1 MTQNPSALSE
11 STTRALT
18 ARAIEAQRASRT
30 PALVAGVARHGEL
43 LWDSSVG
50 RADLSDPEVPLG
62 PDTQFLVASNT
73 KTFTAVLIMQLRDE
87 GKLSLDD
94 TLDQLV
100 PGTTHAQVTIR
111 EMLAHVSGMQRE
123 PVGDVW
129 DTLEFPDRDG
139 LIAGWNEA
147 ERVLRPH
154 NRWHYS
160 NLCYALLGEVVA
172 RLDGGSWEASLQRRL
187 LDPLELRRTTLS
199 LTAPHVGL
207 YYVPPFTDVPVEEPV
222 LAKNTTAS
230 AGALASTLS
239 DMVRWHGFLLDP
251 VDEILS
257 PDTVEEMRQPQ
268 IAADPQWNTAWGLGL
283 ELERRDGRI
292 WFGHT
297 GGMPGG
303 ITGFFS
309 EPESGT
315 TGAVLMN
322 NSISKDPAGTA
333 ISLGAYT
340 LDHDPELPEPWTPGT
355 VEPEELKPLVG
366 QWFSEG
372 AEFTFAIKDGK
383 LTGRLASAA
392 ATAPDSV
399 FEPEG
404 DDSYRTVSGREC
416 GERLVIRRR
425 EDGSV
430 RQFNWAT
437 YRFTRE
443 PLGFGQPTP

>member
-1 MTQNPSALSE
+1 MTQNPSPLSD
-11 STTRALT
+11 STARVLT
-18 ARAIEAQRASRT
+18 AKAIDAQRDSRT
-30 PALVAGVARHGEL
+30 PALVAGVGRHGKL
-43 LWDSSVG
+43 LWSESVG
-50 RADLSDPEVPLG
+50 RADLSDPSVPLG
-62 PDTQFLVASNT
+62 EDTQFLVASNT

-87 GKLSLDD
+87 GKLTLDD
-94 TLDQLV
+94 TVDQLV
-100 PGTTHAQVTIR
+100 PDTTHATVTIR

-129 DTLEFPDRDG
+129 DTLEFPDREG
-139 LIAGWNEA
+139 LISGWNEA

-187 LDPLELRRTTLS
+187 LDPLELRRTTL
-199 LTAPHVGL
+199 TRVAPYAGL

-222 LAKNTTAS
+222 LTKNTTAS

-251 VDEILS
+251 DEEILS

-268 IAADPQWNTAWGLGL
+268 IAADPGWNTAWGLGL

-309 EPESGT
+309 GPESGT

-333 ISLGAYT
+333 IKLGEYVVVN
-340 LDHDPELPEPWTPGT
+340 DPELPEPWTPGT
-355 VEPEELKPLVG
+355 DEPAELKPLVG

-372 AEFTFAIKDGK
+372 AEFTFAISEGK
-383 LTGRLASAA
+383 LTARFAA
-392 ATAPDSV
+392 APTSTAPSI
-399 FEPEG
+399 FELEG
-404 DDSYRTVSGREC
+404 TDVYRTVSGRER
-416 GERLVIRRR
+416 GERLVIHRRD
-425 EDGSV
+425 DGSV

>member
-1 MTQNPSALSE
+1 MTQNPSPLSD
-11 STTRALT
+11 STVRALT
-18 ARAIEAQRASRT
+18 IQAIEAQRASRT
-30 PALVAGVARHGEL
+30 PALVAGVGRHGKL
-43 LWDSSVG
+43 LWSAPVG
-50 RADLSDPEVPLG
+50 QADLSDPSVPLG

-87 GKLSLDD
+87 GKL
-94 TLDQLV
+94 TLDHTVDELV

-111 EMLAHVSGMQRE
+111 QMLAHVSGMQRE

-139 LIAGWNEA
+139 LISGWNEA

-160 NLCYALLGEVVA
+160 NLCYALLGEIVA

-187 LDPLELRRTTLS
+187 LDPLELRRTALRR
-199 LTAPHVGL
+199 TAPSAGL

-222 LAKNTTAS
+222 LIKNTTAS

-251 VDEILS
+251 DENILS
-257 PDTVEEMRQPQ
+257 SGTIEEMRQPQ

-309 EPESGT
+309 DPESGT

-322 NSISKDPAGTA
+322 NSVSKDPAGTA
-333 ISLGAYT
+333 IKLGEYVVVN
-340 LDHDPELPEPWTPGT
+340 DPELPEPWTPGT
-355 VEPEELKPLVG
+355 EEPDELKPLVG

-372 AEFTFAIKDGK
+372 AEFTFAINDGK
-383 LTGRLASAA
+383 LTARLAAA
-392 ATAPDSV
+392 GPAAPSV
-399 FEPEG
+399 FEPESA
-404 DDSYRTVSGREC
+404 DVYRTVSGRER

-425 EDGSV
+425 ADGSI

-443 PLGFGQPTP
+443 PLGFGQPKP

>member
-1 MTQNPSALSE
+1 MTQSSSPLRE

-18 ARAIEAQRASRT
+18 ASAIDAQRASRT
-30 PALVAGVARHGEL
+30 PALVAGVARHGRL
-43 LWDSSVG
+43 VWSTAVG
-50 RADLSDPEVPLG
+50 QADLSDPSVPLG
-62 PDTQFLVASNT
+62 DDTQFLVASNT

-87 GKLSLDD
+87 GRLSLDD
-94 TLDQLV
+94 TVDQLV
-100 PGTTHAQVTIR
+100 PGTTHGQVTIR
-111 EMLAHVSGMQRE
+111 QMLAHVSGMQRE

-129 DTLEFPDRDG
+129 DTLEFPDHEG
-139 LIAGWNEA
+139 LISGWNEA

-154 NRWHYS
+154 HRWHYS

-172 RLDGGSWEASLQRRL
+172 RLDGGSWEQSLQRRL
-187 LDPLELRRTTLS
+187 LDPLELRRTTTS
-199 LTAPHVGL
+199 LIAPRAGL

-222 LAKNTTAS
+222 LAKNTTDS
-230 AGALASTLS
+230 AGVLASTLA

-251 VDEILS
+251 DEDILS

-268 IAADPQWNTAWGLGL
+268 IAADPGWNTAWGLGL

-309 EPESGT
+309 EAESGT

-333 ISLGAYT
+333 IKLGAYALT
-340 LDHDPELPEPWTPGT
+340 HDPELPEPWVPGT
-355 VEPEELKPLVG
+355 VEPAALKPLVG

-372 AEFTFAIKDGK
+372 AEFTFAIREGK
-383 LTGRLASAA
+383 LTARLAG
-392 ATAPDSV
+392 APADSPVSV
-399 FEPEG
+399 FEAEG
-404 DDSYRTVSGREC
+404 EDVYRTVSGRER
-416 GERLVIRRR
+416 GERLVVRRR
-425 EDGSV
+425 DDGSV
-430 RQFNWAT
+430 KQCNWAT

>member
-1 MTQNPSALSE
+1 MTQTPSPLSD

-30 PALVAGVARHGEL
+30 PALVAGVGRHGRL
-43 LWDSSVG
+43 VWDAPVG
-50 RADLSDPEVPLG
+50 QADLADPSVPLG

-94 TLDQLV
+94 TLDTLV
-100 PGTTHAQVTIR
+100 PETTHRQVTVR
-111 EMLAHVSGMQRE
+111 EMLSHISGMQRE

-129 DTLEFPDRDG
+129 DTLEFPDREG
-139 LIAGWNEA
+139 LITGWNDA
-147 ERVLRPH
+147 ERVGRPH

-172 RLDGGSWEASLQRRL
+172 RLDGGSWESSLQRRL

-207 YYVPPFTDVPVEEPV
+207 YYVPPFSDVPIEEPV

-230 AGALASTLS
+230 AGALASTLT

-251 VDEILS
+251 DDEILS

-268 IAADPQWNTAWGLGL
+268 IVCDPGWNTAWGLGL

-322 NSISKDPAGTA
+322 NSISLDPAGTA
-333 ISLGAYT
+333 IKLGAYA
-340 LDHDPELPEPWTPGT
+340 LDNDPELPEPWTPGT

-372 AEFTFAIKDGK
+372 AEFTFAVKDGK
-383 LTGRLASAA
+383 LTGRLAAA
-392 ATAPDSV
+392 PATAPDSV
-399 FEPEG
+399 FERES
-404 DDSYRTVSGREC
+404 DDIYRTVSGRER

-425 EDGSV
+425 DDGSV

>member
-1 MTQNPSALSE
+1 MTRTPSPLSE

-18 ARAIEAQRASRT
+18 AEAIEAQRASRT
-30 PALVAGVARHGEL
+30 PALVAGVARHGRL
-43 LWDSSVG
+43 VWDTAVG
-50 RADLSDPEVPLG
+50 RADLLDPAVPLG

-94 TLDQLV
+94 TVDQLV
-100 PGTTHAQVTIR
+100 PGTTHAQVTVR
-111 EMLAHVSGMQRE
+111 EMLAHISGMQRE

-129 DTLEFPDRDG
+129 DTLQFPDRDG

-172 RLDGGSWEASLQRRL
+172 QLDGGSWEASLQRRL
-187 LDPLELRRTTLS
+187 LDPLELRRTTLT

-207 YYVPPFTDVPVEEPV
+207 YYVPPFSDVPVEEPV

-239 DMVRWHGFLLDP
+239 DMTRWHGFLLDP
-251 VDEILS
+251 AEEILS
-257 PDTVEEMRQPQ
+257 PDTIEEMRQPQ
-268 IAADPQWNTAWGLGL
+268 IAADPGWNTAWGLGL

-333 ISLGAYT
+333 ITFGAYVV
-340 LDHDPELPEPWTPGT
+340 DNDPELPEPWTPGT

-383 LTGRLASAA
+383 LTGRLAAA
-392 ATAPDSV
+392 PATAPDSV
-399 FEPEG
+399 FERDG
-404 DDSYRTVSGREC
+404 DDVYRTVKGRER
-416 GERLVIRRR
+416 GERLVIHRRD
-425 EDGSV
+425 DGSV

>member
-1 MTQNPSALSE
+1 MTQSPSPLLE

-18 ARAIEAQRASRT
+18 AHAIEAQRASRT

-43 LWDSSVG
+43 LWDAAVG
-50 RADLSDPEVPLG
+50 QADLSDPGVPLG

-100 PGTTHAQVTIR
+100 PGTTHTQVTVR
-111 EMLAHVSGMQRE
+111 EMLAHISGMQRE

-129 DTLEFPDRDG
+129 DTLEFPDREG
-139 LIAGWNEA
+139 LISGWNEA

-160 NLCYALLGEVVA
+160 NLCYALLGQVVA

-187 LDPLELRRTTLS
+187 LDPLELRRTTLT
-199 LTAPHVGL
+199 LTAPRVGL

-222 LAKNTTAS
+222 LAKNTTDS
-230 AGALASTLS
+230 AGALASTLA

-251 VDEILS
+251 VEEILS

-268 IAADPQWNTAWGLGL
+268 IAADPGWNTAWGLGL

-333 ISLGAYT
+333 IKFGAYVVE
-340 LDHDPELPEPWTPGT
+340 HDPQLPAPWQPGT

-372 AEFTFAIKDGK
+372 AEFTFAIADGK
-383 LTGRLASAA
+383 LTAKLAA
-392 ATAPDSV
+392 APATVPLSV

-404 DDSYRTVSGREC
+404 EDVYRTVSGRER
-416 GERLVIRRR
+416 GERLVIHRRD
-425 EDGSV
+425 DGSV

>member
-1 MTQNPSALSE
+1 MTQSSSPLRD

-18 ARAIEAQRASRT
+18 ATAIEAQRTSRT

-43 LWDSSVG
+43 IWSAPVG
-50 RADLSDPEVPLG
+50 RADLSDPSVPLG
-62 PDTQFLVASNT
+62 DDTQFLVASNT

-94 TLDQLV
+94 TVDQLV
-100 PGTTHAQVTIR
+100 PGTTHKQVTIR
-111 EMLAHVSGMQRE
+111 EMLAHISGMQRE

-129 DTLEFPDRDG
+129 DTLEFPDREG
-139 LIAGWNEA
+139 LLAGWNEA

-160 NLCYALLGEVVA
+160 NLSYALLGEVVA
-172 RLDGGSWEASLQRRL
+172 RLDGGSWETSLQRRL
-187 LDPLELRRTTLS
+187 LDPLELRRTTLT
-199 LTAPHVGL
+199 LTAPHAGL

-230 AGALASTLS
+230 AGALASTLA

-251 VDEILS
+251 DEEILS

-268 IAADPQWNTAWGLGL
+268 IAADPTWNTAWGLGF

-333 ISLGAYT
+333 IQLGAFV
-340 LDHDPELPEPWTPGT
+340 LEHDPELPEPWTPGT
-355 VEPEELKPLVG
+355 VEPSELKALVG

-372 AEFTFAIKDGK
+372 AEFTLAIKEGK
-383 LTGRLASAA
+383 LTARLAAA
-392 ATAPDSV
+392 PTSVPDSV

-404 DDSYRTVSGREC
+404 DDVYRTVSGRER
-416 GERLVIRRR
+416 GERLVIHRRD
-425 EDGSV
+425 DGSV

>member
-1 MTQNPSALSE
+1 MTQSSSPLSD
-11 STTRALT
+11 STTRTLT
-18 ARAIEAQRASRT
+18 ATAITAQRDSRT
-30 PALVAGVARHGEL
+30 PALVAGVGRHGKL
-43 LWDSSVG
+43 LWSEAVG
-50 RADLSDPEVPLG
+50 RADLSDPSVPLG

-139 LIAGWNEA
+139 LISGWNEA

-172 RLDGGSWEASLQRRL
+172 RLDGGSWEASLQRRI

-199 LTAPHVGL
+199 RVAPYAGL

-239 DMVRWHGFLLDP
+239 DMVRWHGFLLEPDE
-251 VDEILS
+251 EILS
-257 PDTVEEMRQPQ
+257 PDTIEEMRQPQ
-268 IAADPQWNTAWGLGL
+268 IACDPGWNTTWGLGL

-333 ISLGAYT
+333 IKLGEYVVAN
-340 LDHDPELPEPWTPGT
+340 DPELPEPWTPGT
-355 VEPEELKPLVG
+355 DEPEELKPLVG

-372 AEFTFAIKDGK
+372 AEFTFAIREGK
-383 LTGRLASAA
+383 LTARLAAA
-392 ATAPDSV
+392 PASVPVSV
-399 FEPEG
+399 FEPESA
-404 DDSYRTVSGREC
+404 DAYRTVSGRER
-416 GERLVIRRR
+416 GERLVIHRRD
-425 EDGSV
+425 DGSV

>member
-1 MTQNPSALSE
+1 MTENPSPLRE
-11 STTRALT
+11 STARVLT
-18 ARAIEAQRASRT
+18 GKAIEAQRASRT
-30 PALVAGVARHGEL
+30 PALVAGVARHGQLVWSEA
-43 LWDSSVG
+43 VG
-50 RADLSDPEVPLG
+50 RADLTDPSIPLG
-62 PDTQFLVASNT
+62 ADTQFLVASNT

-94 TLDQLV
+94 TVDQLV

-139 LIAGWNEA
+139 LISGWNEA

-172 RLDGGSWEASLQRRL
+172 RHDGGSWEESLQRRL
-187 LDPLELRRTTLS
+187 LDPLELRRTTL
-199 LTAPHVGL
+199 TRVAPYVGL

-230 AGALASTLS
+230 AGALASTLA

-251 VDEILS
+251 DEEILS

-322 NSISKDPAGTA
+322 NSVSKDPAGTA
-333 ISLGAYT
+333 IKFGEYVVT
-340 LDHDPELPEPWTPGT
+340 NDPELPEPWTPGT
-355 VEPEELKPLVG
+355 AEPDELKPLVG

-372 AEFTFAIKDGK
+372 AEFTLAIKDGK
-383 LTGRLASAA
+383 LTARLAAAPASA
-392 ATAPDSV
+392 PVSV
-399 FEPEG
+399 FEPES
-404 DDSYRTVSGREC
+404 DDVYRTVSGRER
-416 GERLVIRRR
+416 GERLVIHRRD
-425 EDGSV
+425 DGSV

-437 YRFTRE
+437 YRFTRA

>member
-1 MTQNPSALSE
+1 MTQSSSPLSD

-18 ARAIEAQRASRT
+18 ATAIEAQRASRT
-30 PALVAGVARHGEL
+30 PALVAGVARHGRL
-43 LWDSSVG
+43 LWDAAVG
-50 RADLSDPEVPLG
+50 RADLSDPSVPLG

-94 TLDQLV
+94 TVDQLV
-100 PGTTHAQVTIR
+100 AGTRHAQVTIR
-111 EMLAHVSGMQRE
+111 QMLAHVSGMQRE

-139 LIAGWNEA
+139 LIAGWNDA

-154 NRWHYS
+154 HRWHYS

-199 LTAPHVGL
+199 LTPPCAGL
-207 YYVPPFTDVPVEEPV
+207 YYVPPFTDVPVQEPV

-230 AGALASTLS
+230 AGALASTLA

-251 VDEILS
+251 DEEILS
-257 PDTVEEMRQPQ
+257 PDTLEEMRQPQ
-268 IAADPQWNTAWGLGL
+268 IAADAGWNTAWGLGL
-283 ELERRDGRI
+283 ELERRDGRV

-333 ISLGAYT
+333 IKLGQYVVV
-340 LDHDPELPEPWTPGT
+340 HDPELPEPWTPGT
-355 VEPEELKPLVG
+355 IEPEELKTLVG

-372 AEFTFAIKDGK
+372 NEFTFAIRDGK
-383 LTGRLASAA
+383 LTARLTGASSSV
-392 ATAPDSV
+392 PDSV
-399 FEPEG
+399 FEAEG
-404 DDSYRTVSGREC
+404 DDVYRTVSGRER
-416 GERLVIRRR
+416 GERLVIHRRD
-425 EDGSV
+425 DGSV

-443 PLGFGQPTP
+443 PLGFGQPTS